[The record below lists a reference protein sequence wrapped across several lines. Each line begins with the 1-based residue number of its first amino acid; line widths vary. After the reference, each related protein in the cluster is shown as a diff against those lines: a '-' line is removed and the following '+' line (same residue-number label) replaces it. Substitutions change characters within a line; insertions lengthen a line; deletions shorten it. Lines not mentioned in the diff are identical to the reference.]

1 MCRVAVLLPESF
13 RGGCSFGATAT
24 VVSPDTCRTSVGAS
38 GGRRQGGHNRGKGG
52 PRMLPLQDLRVLDFS
67 TLLPGPLAS
76 LILAE
81 AGADVIK
88 VERPGAGEAMRGY
101 PPMLSGISGAY
112 ALLNRGKRSIALD
125 LQAPGQ
131 AQRVLAMADSI
142 DVVIEQFR
150 PGVMDRLG
158 LGYSRWRAVN
168 PRIIYCAI
176 TGYGQE
182 GPLASHPGHDL
193 NYAAASGML
202 SLTTGSDGEPVLPQ
216 ALVADIGGG
225 AYPAVMNILLAL
237 RYRDRSGEGCFIDV
251 AMADNL
257 YTFLFLGLS
266 QGFGANAWPA
276 PGRELLTGG
285 SPRYRLYA
293 TADSRHV
300 AVAALEDKFWRTLCD
315 VIGLPEV
322 LRDDNRDPAATS
334 QAIAERIAAQP
345 ASHWAQVLGSAETCC
360 TVVATLEEA
369 VRSLHVQARGLFGR
383 EVSIPGH
390 VLPALPIP
398 VAANLRR
405 AVVREAAPGV
415 GEHTSMI
422 LGEG

>member
-1 MCRVAVLLPESF
+1 
-13 RGGCSFGATAT
+13 
-24 VVSPDTCRTSVGAS
+24 
-38 GGRRQGGHNRGKGG
+38 
-52 PRMLPLQDLRVLDFS
+52 MLPLQDIRVLDFS

-101 PPMLSGISGAY
+101 EPLLSGTGGGF
-112 ALLNRGKRSIALD
+112 ALLNRGKRAIAVD
-125 LQAPGQ
+125 LQAAGE
-131 AQRVLAMADSI
+131 AQRVLALASEV

-158 LGYSRWRAVN
+158 LGYQQWHAAN

-182 GPLASHPGHDL
+182 GPLARQPGHDL

-202 SLTTGSDGEPVLPQ
+202 SLTTGAGGEAVLPH

-225 AYPAVMNILLAL
+225 AYPAAINILLAL
-237 RYRDRSGEGCFIDV
+237 RQRERTGQGCFLDV

-257 YTFLFLGLS
+257 YTFLFWGLA
-266 QGFGANAWPA
+266 QGFGASQWPV
-276 PGRELLTGG
+276 PGQELLTGG
-285 SPRYRLYA
+285 SPRYRLYP
-293 TADSRHV
+293 TADGRHV
-300 AVAALEDKFWRTLCD
+300 AVAPLEDKFWQNFCAA
-315 VIGLPEV
+315 IGLPEA
-322 LRDDNRDPAATS
+322 LRDDARDPLATS
-334 QAIAERIAAQP
+334 KAIAERLAEQP
-345 ASHWAQVLGSAETCC
+345 ASHWARVLGEAETCC

-383 EVSIPGH
+383 QVSIPGH
-390 VLPALPIP
+390 VLPALPVP
-398 VAANLRR
+398 VASSLRR
-405 AVVREAAPGV
+405 PAVTASAPGV
-415 GEHTSMI
+415 GEHTSVI
-422 LGEG
+422 LGNGQ

>member
-1 MCRVAVLLPESF
+1 MVWS
-13 RGGCSFGATAT
+13 T
-24 VVSPDTCRTSVGAS
+24 VSKRSNEKKDL
-38 GGRRQGGHNRGKGG
+38 
-52 PRMLPLQDLRVLDFS
+52 RMLPLQDVRVLDFS

-88 VERPGAGEAMRGY
+88 VERPGGGEAMRGY
-101 PPMLSGISGAY
+101 PPLLSGSSGAH
-112 ALLNRGKRSIALD
+112 ALLNRGKRSIAVD
-125 LQAPGQ
+125 LQVPGQ
-131 AQRVLAMADSI
+131 AERVLALADSV

-158 LGYSRWRAVN
+158 LGYARWHAAN

-176 TGYGQE
+176 TGYGQD
-182 GPLASHPGHDL
+182 GPLSAQPGHDL
-193 NYAAASGML
+193 NFAAASGML
-202 SLTTGSDGEPVLPQ
+202 SLTTGAGGEPVLPHT
-216 ALVADIGGG
+216 LVADIGGG
-225 AYPAVMNILLAL
+225 AYPAVINILLAL
-237 RYRDRSGEGCFIDV
+237 RYRDRSGEGCFVDV
-251 AMADNL
+251 AMADNV

-266 QGFGANAWPA
+266 QGFGANTWPA

-300 AVAALEDKFWRTLCD
+300 AVAALEDKFWRTFCEL
-315 VIGLPEV
+315 IALPEV
-322 LRDDNRDPAATS
+322 LRDDTRDPAATAR
-334 QAIAERIAAQP
+334 AIAQRLVAQP
-345 ASHWAQVLGSAETCC
+345 ADHWAHVLGAAETCC

-369 VRSLHVQARGLFGR
+369 VHSLHVQARGLFGR

-398 VAANLRR
+398 VAASLRR
-405 AVVREAAPGV
+405 AAVREAAPGV
-415 GEHTSMI
+415 GEHTSII
-422 LGEG
+422 LGDG

>member
-1 MCRVAVLLPESF
+1 
-13 RGGCSFGATAT
+13 
-24 VVSPDTCRTSVGAS
+24 VSNGSNEKKDL
-38 GGRRQGGHNRGKGG
+38 
-52 PRMLPLQDLRVLDFS
+52 RMLPLQDVCVLDFS

-101 PPMLSGISGAY
+101 PPLLSGTGGCY
-112 ALLNRGKRSIALD
+112 ALLNRGKRSIAVD

-131 AQRVLAMADSI
+131 AERILALAGEV

-158 LGYSRWRAVN
+158 LGYAHWRAAN

-176 TGYGQE
+176 TGYGQD
-182 GPLASHPGHDL
+182 GPLSAQAGHDL
-193 NYAAASGML
+193 NFAAASGML
-202 SLTTGSDGEPVLPQ
+202 SLTTGAGGEPVLPHT
-216 ALVADIGGG
+216 LVADIGGG
-225 AYPAVMNILLAL
+225 AYPAAINILLAL
-237 RYRDRSGEGCFIDV
+237 RYRDQSGEGCFLDV

-257 YTFLFLGLS
+257 YTFLFLGLA
-266 QGFGANAWPA
+266 QGFGVNSWPS
-276 PGRELLTGG
+276 PGKELLTGG

-293 TADSRHV
+293 TADGRHV
-300 AVAALEDKFWRTLCD
+300 AVAALEDKFWRTFCE
-315 VIGLPEV
+315 VTGVPEA
-322 LRDDNRDPAATS
+322 LRDDTRDPQATT
-334 QAIAERIAAQP
+334 QAIAERLVGQP
-345 ASHWAQVLGSAETCC
+345 ADHWAHVLGAAETCC

-390 VLPALPIP
+390 VLPALPVP
-398 VAANLRR
+398 VAASLRR
-405 AVVREAAPGV
+405 SAVREAAPGV
-415 GEHTSMI
+415 GEHNPMI
-422 LGEG
+422 LGDVK

>member
-1 MCRVAVLLPESF
+1 
-13 RGGCSFGATAT
+13 
-24 VVSPDTCRTSVGAS
+24 
-38 GGRRQGGHNRGKGG
+38 
-52 PRMLPLQDLRVLDFS
+52 MLPLQDIRVLDFS

-101 PPMLSGISGAY
+101 PPLLSGTGGGY
-112 ALLNRGKRSIALD
+112 ALLNRGKRSLAID
-125 LQAPGQ
+125 LQTPG
-131 AQRVLAMADSI
+131 ASSRVLALAGEI

-158 LGYSRWRAVN
+158 LGYAQWRAAN
-168 PRIIYCAI
+168 PRIVYCAI

-182 GPLASHPGHDL
+182 GPLALQPGHDL

-202 SLTTGSDGEPVLPQ
+202 SLTTGAGGGPVLPH

-225 AYPAVMNILLAL
+225 AYPAAINILLAL
-237 RYRDRSGEGCFIDV
+237 RHRDRTGEGSFLDI

-257 YTFLFLGLS
+257 YTFLFWGLA
-266 QGFGANAWPA
+266 QGFGAGDWPN
-276 PGRELLTGG
+276 PGKELLTGG

-293 TADSRHV
+293 TSDGRHV
-300 AVAALEDKFWRTLCD
+300 AVAPLEEKFWRTFCQLVD
-315 VIGLPEV
+315 LPEP
-322 LRDDNRDPAATS
+322 LRDDTRDPAATI
-334 QAIAERIAAQP
+334 QGIADRLAAQP
-345 ASHWAQVLGSAETCC
+345 SSHWERVFGQAETCC

-383 EVSIPGH
+383 EVSIPNH
-390 VLPALPIP
+390 VLPALPVP
-398 VAANLRR
+398 VAENLRKK
-405 AVVREAAPGV
+405 AVHASAPGV
-415 GEHTSMI
+415 GEHSRDI
-422 LGEG
+422 LGSSQ